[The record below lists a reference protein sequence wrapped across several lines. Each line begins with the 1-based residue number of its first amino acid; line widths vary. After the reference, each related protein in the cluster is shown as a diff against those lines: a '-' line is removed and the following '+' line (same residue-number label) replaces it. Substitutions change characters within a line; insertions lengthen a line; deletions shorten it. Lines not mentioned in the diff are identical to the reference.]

1 MTRTELITQLRA
13 EATFLHKQSDFV
25 ADTIA
30 TRFTQAADMLEA
42 DEKEIQRLKVA
53 AAEVEG

>member
-1 MTRTELITQLRA
+1 MTRTELITLLRS
-13 EATFLHKQSDFV
+13 EAAFLHKQGF
-25 ADTIA
+25 AHQTIA
-30 TRFTQAADMLEA
+30 DRFTQAAIMLEA

>member
-1 MTRTELITQLRA
+1 MNRTELITLLRA
-13 EATFLHKQSDFV
+13 EAAFLHKQNDFAV
-25 ADTIA
+25 RHNSNPIYSSGRNA
-30 TRFTQAADMLEA
+30 RR